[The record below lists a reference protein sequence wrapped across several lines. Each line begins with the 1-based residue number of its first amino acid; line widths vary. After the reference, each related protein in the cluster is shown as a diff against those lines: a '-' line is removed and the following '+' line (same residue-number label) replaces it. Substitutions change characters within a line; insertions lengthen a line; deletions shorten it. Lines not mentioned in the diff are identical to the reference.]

1 MNGFEEKP
9 RNRPLLARAFGMRKE
24 VAARRDFSAEATHS
38 LNQHGFLAVPIK
50 TTIPVDLVKPM
61 TLFFANFQ
69 TGSAQTGD
77 VRPAIEAFS
86 RLRSRACCQPTRN
99 LQSLVNSLAEYYD
112 QLTVFEKRFE
122 QTAPQHLEGFK
133 WNDAFENGKSFF
145 GKTQNSVSDIFLE
158 RAAVLFNYGAVLSQI
173 AASQSFLTDDET
185 KTAAKLFQQS
195 AGVFAHLRELVQL
208 AAHKNLTNDLNPE
221 TLLAISNIMLA
232 QSQEAFYRKAYA
244 EKLNPKALVKVAA
257 QAADFYSEASKTM
270 DLTKN
275 YWKKEWLNT
284 IAGKAFGFQAIAE
297 FHGAQV
303 HWERHEVGERLSRL
317 KHSIDLVEKMK
328 RRLAPSSF
336 REQISEIEHAY
347 KESTSDNRLIYHARI
362 PDYFGLPALPRAT
375 LAKAVP
381 VTQPLYPGFKDLF
394 SSVVTSS
401 SMLAMKKFETMK
413 TERLRTE
420 KDRLSEQTELMD
432 GIVASLNV
440 PDVLPEEVKRKSAK
454 VKSAGGISK
463 MRKSLNELTSLQKR
477 NNDILADIDRVL
489 VEENHSDADLR
500 MRLGSDSIRV
510 SSDQVVGPFVQEI
523 SKHHA
528 DLKHAADMDRKLLS
542 LFEANQNA
550 IDILSRNEKELRAAI
565 PAPPSQLKK
574 QPSESTSALLKL
586 MDRARAIKREREGLL
601 SEINTKFSSSPSA
614 DDQNSDFMGIND
626 DDYIQQVVDKICLPV
641 EEMVRASIKKQ
652 EYLMCDI
659 ESWSARFSIG
669 SHIEGISQRGQVL
682 RSLDVGYEAFEE
694 IHSKLDQEIKAYNEM
709 LTALRRLQKK
719 VKDFS
724 FARQTEKEEL
734 LRDHKPARQATKST
748 VLPSAPSVCLS
759 QVSAPP
765 YPVPSYTAPQ
775 FTAASPQPVGVAQ
788 PPQPSLQMPTP
799 FLTYQQYPAYAV
811 MQQQPP
817 PPPPSTTAYNYSP
830 AAALCSTAP
839 LISTQQFSGNP
850 TSTWPTQ

>member
-1 MNGFEEKP
+1 M
-9 RNRPLLARAFGMRKE
+9 
-24 VAARRDFSAEATHS
+24 
-38 LNQHGFLAVPIK
+38 
-50 TTIPVDLVKPM
+50 
-61 TLFFANFQ
+61 
-69 TGSAQTGD
+69 
-77 VRPAIEAFS
+77 
-86 RLRSRACCQPTRN
+86 
-99 LQSLVNSLAEYYD
+99 
-112 QLTVFEKRFE
+112 
-122 QTAPQHLEGFK
+122 
-133 WNDAFENGKSFF
+133 
-145 GKTQNSVSDIFLE
+145 
-158 RAAVLFNYGAVLSQI
+158 
-173 AASQSFLTDDET
+173 ET
-185 KTAAKLFQQS
+185 
-195 AGVFAHLRELVQL
+195 E
-208 AAHKNLTNDLNPE
+208 
-221 TLLAISNIMLA
+221 
-232 QSQEAFYRKAYA
+232 
-244 EKLNPKALVKVAA
+244 
-257 QAADFYSEASKTM
+257 
-270 DLTKN
+270 
-275 YWKKEWLNT
+275 
-284 IAGKAFGFQAIAE
+284 
-297 FHGAQV
+297 
-303 HWERHEVGERLSRL
+303 
-317 KHSIDLVEKMK
+317 
-328 RRLAPSSF
+328 
-336 REQISEIEHAY
+336 
-347 KESTSDNRLIYHARI
+347 YHARI

-489 VEENHSDADLR
+489 IEENHSDADLR
-500 MRLGSDSIRV
+500 MRLGSDSVRV

-601 SEINTKFSSSPSA
+601 NEINTKFSSSPSA

-682 RSLDVGYEAFEE
+682 RSLDVGYEAFED
-694 IHSKLDQEIKAYNEM
+694 IHSKIDQEIK
-709 LTALRRLQKK
+709 
-719 VKDFS
+719 VKPHF
-724 FARQTEKEEL
+724 L
-734 LRDHKPARQATKST
+734 L
-748 VLPSAPSVCLS
+748 L
-759 QVSAPP
+759 
-765 YPVPSYTAPQ
+765 
-775 FTAASPQPVGVAQ
+775 
-788 PPQPSLQMPTP
+788 
-799 FLTYQQYPAYAV
+799 
-811 MQQQPP
+811 
-817 PPPPSTTAYNYSP
+817 
-830 AAALCSTAP
+830 
-839 LISTQQFSGNP
+839 
-850 TSTWPTQ
+850 